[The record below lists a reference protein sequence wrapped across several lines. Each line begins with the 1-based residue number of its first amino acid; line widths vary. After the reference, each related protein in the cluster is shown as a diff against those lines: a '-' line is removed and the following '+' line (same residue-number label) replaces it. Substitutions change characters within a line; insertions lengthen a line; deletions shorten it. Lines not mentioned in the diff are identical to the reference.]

1 MNAQKHLYVF
11 ILIVLGFG
19 GGFFTGVK
27 SCTGTIDRLE
37 TDITELSNRNK
48 SITTRINDL
57 EAAARI
63 NAERSQSLADGLT
76 ELSNGL
82 VEAVRRAQ
90 SIEDRS
96 KRIDYFARV
105 LDKGITEL
113 ISKIKNL
120 QGNSN

>member
-48 SITTRINDL
+48 SITTRIIDL
-57 EAAARI
+57 DAAARRD
-63 NAERSQSLADGLT
+63 AEASRLLAEGLADISRRIAEQVQRGR
-76 ELSNGL
+76 
-82 VEAVRRAQ
+82 AIADRAQ
-90 SIEDRS
+90 
-96 KRIDYFARV
+96 RIAFLAGV

-113 ISKIKNL
+113 ISKTKNI
-120 QGNSN
+120 QGDSN